1 MSNSSWK
8 QYGGIQKTDK
18 FHSVGVGTLVADSV
32 LLRQKNTTDFNI
44 VGTLNVNNGD
54 FNLAGTGNVF
64 LLSVKTDAYI
74 TGKLFYGTT
83 NTNNTNYGYFYGNS
97 VTGAFG
103 IDGTNVPSN
112 ALSTFDIHSS
122 STTAFSARTSA
133 SSVTNILAQNS
144 NLTGVNVS
152 ATDGTSSAINY
163 IIGNTSASTIS
174 STSSQ
179 LTLASSN
186 IALTGN
192 NIFVTSASGS
202 IYKTTTGNTL
212 ISTLSG
218 DTTIST
224 SAITTIDSSAGIL
237 LKSKTTASNRNVYKN
252 INGELVTI
260 YDISTNPY
268 LYDYYENTV
277 VNSGNALSLITSD
290 SSSST
295 FLNIST
301 PNRNGF
307 SIGGGTF
314 INDYT
319 RSMGTFG
326 ITTVSG
332 NYIPSHTIISGNSV
346 TKYLTCT
353 GINTYAPKS
362 ETYVLDINGPTRIGN
377 GEVNTMARVNYEI
390 LQMKF
395 SKRSSGYGIAVGSP
409 SSLTK
414 QYTQTVSY
422 TSNSGKSWSQT
433 NVGVNNVDNR
443 IQTFNAY
450 VYNQTY
456 AFVSSSTDNGSSSN
470 VLYYTSNSG
479 SIWSQIVDGSAGS
492 INRTYSTI
500 YVYDRVDGSHNLL
513 IAGKNISVNPS
524 KPQLFNY
531 IINSSFTFPSSTYY
545 NAIDI
550 SLNIINDS
558 DGSGNFMYIVGNGIQ
573 KINVSGLNPV
583 SLYTIKQGTIYNGV
597 FAFDTSYAVAV
608 GENIISYTYDASNWT
623 TINNPGVTLNSVY
636 IYDTSN
642 AIAVGV
648 LGTIMYTVN
657 GSRTW
662 QTVPSTIL
670 NSAGT
675 GSRITNTNNNLRSVF
690 MPDLNSFVVAD
701 VSTSYVAGNTVG
713 KSKILYGFYPNL
725 FNRSNNKV
733 LDISGNMGITGDIC
747 IDGSGQLK
755 SNNSTFNLLNDTVS
769 TINIGGATSQIN
781 IGGSQSIIQIPG
793 TQINTNDAFM
803 SSRLFVNGDTTL
815 SSRLFVIKDTSLN
828 GNLSVSQTT
837 YLKDLN
843 IDTNSVIYSRAY
855 DTKLSDLYLGS
866 TQNNNVIYIG
876 SRNATIKSTVYVGNL
891 NDTVILQGNV
901 QNQTTIDLLV
911 NSNLIQIND
920 GAISSGSSGGAG
932 IQIRDNNDDLAGYL
946 KVANDM
952 NGYNIKAPSSN
963 NVLRID
969 VNALTVNSNI
979 NSAMVTLKSSA
990 SIFNDSSF
998 DLIVNNNVDANYQGQ
1013 GNFYVATK
1021 TILNDDVSMN
1031 SRLVVGG
1038 KVSFNSDVSLN
1049 SRLLVGSDTS
1059 LNGNIYVKKTGFFN
1073 SNIAINK
1080 TTVASNVVLDVSGNM
1095 QMTGVVFQ
1103 F

>member
-8 QYGGIQKTDK
+8 QYGGIQKTDR

-54 FNLAGTGNVF
+54 INVAGTGNVF
-64 LLSVKTDAYI
+64 LLAVKSDAYI

-83 NTNNTNYGYFYGNS
+83 QTTNTNYGYFYGNS
-97 VTGAFG
+97 ITGTFG
-103 IDGTNVPSN
+103 INSTSVPSN
-112 ALSTFDIHSS
+112 ALSTFDIYSS
-122 STTAFSARTSA
+122 STTAFSARTIA

-144 NLTGVNVS
+144 NLTGLNVS

-179 LTLASSN
+179 LTLTSSN
-186 IALTGN
+186 VALTGN

-212 ISTLSG
+212 ISTLNG
-218 DTTIST
+218 NATIST

-237 LKSKTTASNRNVYKN
+237 LKSKITASNRSVYKN

-353 GINTYAPKS
+353 GINTFVPKS
-362 ETYVLDINGPTRIGN
+362 ETYVLDINGATRIGN
-377 GEVNTMARVNYEI
+377 GEVNTMSRMNYEI

-395 SKRSSGYGIAVGSP
+395 SKRSYGYGIAVGSP
-409 SSLTK
+409 SSITQ
-414 QYTQTVSY
+414 QYTQTISY
-422 TSNSGKSWSQT
+422 TSNGGKSWSQT
-433 NVGVNNVDNR
+433 NVGVNNLDNQ
-443 IQTFNAY
+443 IQSLNTY
-450 VYNQTY
+450 VYNQNY
-456 AFVSSSTDNGSSSN
+456 AFVSSSTNNAGGSSI
-470 VLYYTSNSG
+470 LYYTSNG
-479 SIWSQIVDGSAGS
+479 SSTWSQITDANVGSFAK
-492 INRTYSTI
+492 TFSTM
-500 YVYDRVDGSHNLL
+500 YVYDRTDGSHNLL
-513 IAGKNISVNPS
+513 IAGRNISANPN
-524 KPQLFNY
+524 KNQLFNY
-531 IINSSFTFPSSTYY
+531 ITNSAFSITGSITYS
-545 NAIDI
+545 AIDI
-550 SLNIINDS
+550 SLDIINDS
-558 DGSGNFMYIVGNGIQ
+558 DGSGNFMYIVGNGVQ
-573 KINVSGLNPV
+573 KFNVSGLNPV

-597 FAFDTSYAVAV
+597 FAFDTSYSIAV
-608 GENIISYTYDASNWT
+608 GKNIISYTYDASTWT
-623 TINNPGVTLNSVY
+623 DIGTSVTLNSVY
-636 IYDTSN
+636 IYDTSY

-648 LGTIMYTVN
+648 SGAIMYTIN
-657 GSRTW
+657 GSQSW
-662 QTVPSTIL
+662 QTVPSAIL

-675 GSRITNTNNNLRSVF
+675 GSRIINTNNNLRSIF
-690 MPDLNSFVVAD
+690 MPELNSFVIAD
-701 VSTSYVAGNTVG
+701 VSTSYVAGNTLG

-733 LDISGNMGITGDIC
+733 LDVSGNMEITGDIY
-747 IDGSGQLK
+747 INGSGQLK
-755 SNNSTFNLLNDTVS
+755 STNSTFNLLNDTVS
-769 TINIGGATSQIN
+769 TVNIGSAASQIN

-855 DTKLSDLYLGS
+855 DTKQSSLYLGS
-866 TQNNNVIYIG
+866 TQNNSVIFIG
-876 SRNATIKSTVYVGNL
+876 SRNASIKSTVYVGNL

-979 NSAMVTLKSSA
+979 NSAMVTLKSSY

-1031 SRLVVGG
+1031 SNLFVGG
-1038 KVSFNSDVSLN
+1038 KSRLYGDVSMN
-1049 SRLLVGSDTS
+1049 SRLFVTSDTS
-1059 LNGNIYVKKTGFFN
+1059 LNGNIYVNKTAIFN

-1080 TTVASNVVLDVSGNM
+1080 TTVASNVVLDVNGNM
-1095 QMTGVVFQ
+1095 QVSGIVFQ